1 MCCSK
6 CSSFISKIILPFSIL
21 IIFLFQIYAQYST
34 LITQRTKID
43 NIRDG
48 RNTMTNYQLSKDK
61 EYDFNMNKVQE
72 YFEDNCLMKINFLKN
87 TTLHILDSILN
98 KKGEIVDNR
107 IYMFYYLIIYD
118 IICVIIVYIFIYGSI
133 KAGFIKI
140 TFQIIRFYFNAQ
152 RMKKFNSNLDL
163 YSIIKS
169 KIENMYI
176 FRGWN
181 IFSPEGFLII
191 EFLCNFEI
199 ILDIIYLIL
208 LICNKKRNKTNKK
221 IYKLK
226 EELVEIT
233 NNEDINDENSIDEN
247 KENNNETNNIND
259 KDSKVEESSI
269 GNKKEKN
276 NNNTEGTLNI
286 FENEDDEEDDKDDKE
301 CKDVEI
307 SDESSKNN

>member
-133 KAGFIKI
+133 RAGFIKI

-269 GNKKEKN
+269 GKKKEKKN
-276 NNNTEGTLNI
+276 NNSEGTLNV

>member
-133 KAGFIKI
+133 RAGFIKI

-269 GNKKEKN
+269 GNKKEKKN
-276 NNNTEGTLNI
+276 NNSEGTLNV

>member
-6 CSSFISKIILPFSIL
+6 CSSFISQIIIPFSIL

-48 RNTMTNYQLSKDK
+48 RNTITNYQLSKGK

-87 TTLHILDSILN
+87 TILKIIDSILN

-118 IICVIIVYIFIYGSI
+118 IICVIIVYIFIYGGI
-133 KAGFIKI
+133 MAGFIKI
-140 TFQIIRFYFNAQ
+140 AFQTIRFYFNAK
-152 RMKKFNSNLDL
+152 RMSKFNSNLGL

-169 KIENMYI
+169 KIENMYL

-208 LICNKKRNKTNKK
+208 LICNKKRNKKNKR

-226 EELVEIT
+226 DELIEIT
-233 NNEDINDENSIDEN
+233 NNEDIKDENNIDEN
-247 KENNNETNNIND
+247 KENNNEINNIND
-259 KDSKVEESSI
+259 RDSKVEESSI
-269 GNKKEKN
+269 GKEKGKN
-276 NNNTEGTLNI
+276 NNNSEGTLNI
-286 FENEDDEEDDKDDKE
+286 FENEDDEEDEKDENDG
-301 CKDVEI
+301 KDVEI